1 MGMWDY
7 FYSTSDFLKRNAPDQ
22 TTVKGWC
29 SSSYGIGSAA
39 VNKIDKAVR
48 IDAPHKVK
56 QCMTDEEARS
66 RIGQAAT
73 YIAKEAAYYGFH
85 EGLKTLPGGA
95 PVSKFFKHFEQK
107 SESHEKRELKALQTR
122 VGKLEEEISI
132 CRKLMEPAEIHK
144 PARAAMKSQKALPF
158 NSEDGIRAFRMEY
171 I

>member
-56 QCMTDEEARS
+56 QCMTNEEARS

-85 EGLKTLPGGA
+85 EGLKTLPGLIDHTLNL
-95 PVSKFFKHFEQK
+95 FFKSCIFLIF
-107 SESHEKRELKALQTR
+107 KRYFFFK
-122 VGKLEEEISI
+122 K
-132 CRKLMEPAEIHK
+132 
-144 PARAAMKSQKALPF
+144 
-158 NSEDGIRAFRMEY
+158 
-171 I
+171 

>member
-1 MGMWDY
+1 MWDY

-56 QCMTDEEARS
+56 QCMTNEEARS

-95 PVSKFFKHFEQK
+95 PVSNLLKHFEQK
-107 SESHEKRELKALQTR
+107 SESESHEVRELKALQTK
-122 VGKLEEEISI
+122 VVKLEEEISI
-132 CRKLMEPAEIHK
+132 CRKLMGQAEIQK
-144 PARAAMKSQKALPF
+144 PASEEMKSQKAF
-158 NSEDGIRAFRMEY
+158 SFDSEDGGIRAFW

>member
-1 MGMWDY
+1 MKYFLKQRQSSRWVSILEVLFPGFWLLPSRSSFRERARERDREREMGMWDY

-22 TTVKGWC
+22 PTVKGWC

-56 QCMTDEEARS
+56 QCMTNEEARS

-73 YIAKEAAYYGFH
+73 YIAKEAACYGFH

-95 PVSKFFKHFEQK
+95 PVSNL
-107 SESHEKRELKALQTR
+107 SSTLNRSLR
-122 VGKLEEEISI
+122 V
-132 CRKLMEPAEIHK
+132 RV
-144 PARAAMKSQKALPF
+144 MKYG
-158 NSEDGIRAFRMEY
+158 N
-171 I
+171 